1 MSSAVGLSSQIDS
14 AHRSFATRIADLG
27 VAASLD
33 SNASPSP
40 GDLCLARVTRLGQHR
55 HIELVTGRRAQLNV
69 DDTVILAF
77 GNRYATDQYEALVP
91 PTLDSCHLVAAGGI
105 ASMAVT
111 RHVDMKPPTVIQPL
125 GILRDANGAV
135 LNLSRWGWPGVGAPM
150 SASSPPH
157 MVVVAGASMNA
168 GKTTLCANVIR
179 TLRKCGLNVAALK
192 LTGTGSGGDLWKYLD
207 AGAIEA
213 MDFGNV
219 GLASTAGMEVPALD
233 AAIGRLC
240 AAVSPRADI
249 IVAELAD
256 GILQRETSQL
266 LQSSNLRARIGSL
279 LFAGSDPLG
288 TIAGVE
294 LLGRWGLDVSA
305 VSGMLVTSPLAVREF
320 SSHCNT
326 PVIFD
331 DDADPQAI
339 AAHLFA
345 PAIAQPVK
353 KHAAQR

>member
-1 MSSAVGLSSQIDS
+1 MSTVSGLTAQLER
-14 AHRSFATRIADLG
+14 AHRSFATRIADIGLA
-27 VAASLD
+27 VMLD
-33 SNASPSP
+33 AEVKPSP

-55 HIELVTGRRAQLNV
+55 HIELVSGRRAQLYV
-69 DDTVILAF
+69 GDTVILAF

-91 PTLDSCHLVAAGGI
+91 PKLDACHLVAAGGI
-105 ASMAVT
+105 ASMAVS
-111 RHVDMKPPTVIQPL
+111 RHVNMKSPTDIRPL

-135 LNLSRWGWPGVGAPM
+135 LNLSRWGWPGVSTPT
-150 SASSPPH
+150 SATKQPH
-157 MVVVAGASMNA
+157 MVLVAGSSMNA

-179 TLRKCGLNVAALK
+179 TLRNCGLEASALK

-207 AGAIEA
+207 AGAMEA
-213 MDFGNV
+213 MDFGHV
-219 GLASTAGMEVPALD
+219 GLASTAGMDVRALD

-266 LQSSNLRARIGSL
+266 LQASNLRARIGSL
-279 LFAGSDPLG
+279 LFAGADPLG
-288 TIAGVE
+288 TIAGVQ
-294 LLGRWGLDVSA
+294 LLSSWGLAVSA

-320 SSHCNT
+320 SAYCST
-326 PVIFD
+326 PVIFSD
-331 DDADPQAI
+331 EADPREV

-345 PAIAQPVK
+345 PATAQSAK